1 MEKRKQRQR
10 KSNRGENGYEGSR
23 GKGKKGNEEKNGYEK
38 SKGKG
43 TGNNKE
49 EKGYSDGGPTPYS
62 KKEQSAGK
70 GKRKEEQRAMATLE
84 KRCHHKGY
92 HRCGQPGHMAKDWRV
107 SVYNRQEVDNNK
119 WQQEAT
125 AHIDGQQRSTCGNN
139 RWTDDQTQVQAV
151 QQQQQLALPPPQQQ
165 LPRPGTYQ
173 QLHNPTHRNWHQSQ
187 QPVED

>member
-92 HRCGQPGHMAKDWRV
+92 RRCGHPVTWQKTGEFQSRTYKRLTTT
-107 SVYNRQEVDNNK
+107 SGNK
-119 WQQEAT
+119 RPPP
-125 AHIDGQQRSTCGNN
+125 ISMGNN
-139 RWTDDQTQVQAV
+139 GPPAATTGGQTTKHKFK
-151 QQQQQLALPPPQQQ
+151 LF
-165 LPRPGTYQ
+165 
-173 QLHNPTHRNWHQSQ
+173 NSNSS
-187 QPVED
+187 